1 MSVQYINEVY
11 VKGIKHFYRMDNVA
25 ADKEYSVNY
34 RNFIN
39 TWNIVTRGLHNENI
53 KHLAACMEIFSTEIK

>member
-39 TWNIVTRGLHNENI
+39 T
-53 KHLAACMEIFSTEIK
+53 